1 MVEVLKSS
9 YTLAESFEFCK
20 QLGNGR
26 IADHTSEQELNVLLR
41 RFVSVQIIVMLNL
54 LLPYN
59 FDIVCFFGYNFLNR
73 LMKCNMI
80 VCPLYC
86 APPQFYHCAPVSFL

>member
-26 IADHTSEQELNVLLR
+26 IADHTNEQELNVLLR
-41 RFVSVQIIVMLNL
+41 RLVVSVKIIVM
-54 LLPYN
+54 
-59 FDIVCFFGYNFLNR
+59 
-73 LMKCNMI
+73 
-80 VCPLYC
+80 
-86 APPQFYHCAPVSFL
+86 